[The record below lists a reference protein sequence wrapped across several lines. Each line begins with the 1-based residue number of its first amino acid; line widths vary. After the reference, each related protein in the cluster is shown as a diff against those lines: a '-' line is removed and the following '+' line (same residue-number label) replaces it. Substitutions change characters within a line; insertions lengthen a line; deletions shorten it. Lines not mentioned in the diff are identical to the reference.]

1 MRKQFKVLKVGIKDS
16 VIGFSYKDKVSGTY
30 TRMEV
35 ELTKKL
41 AQNLEYNDGE
51 FEVVM
56 TATRTELLDLGEVD
70 SVIVTLFNEKGI
82 ILFDQFGDY
91 SVISSAM
98 ESGIVDIFCVYKSI
112 LIILK

>member
-82 ILFDQFGDY
+82 ILFDY